1 MTTTYDS
8 SNYALGNDTPIL
20 NLLGTRTLQSEA
32 GFANKALNGVKPGG
46 KLLDAG
52 CGIGSITASLAKEY
66 PNVQV
71 TGIDFDNDQ
80 INIALEKHTGLE
92 NLHFKAQDVQ
102 SLDFDSDCFDAI
114 FVHTLLMHVPNLP
127 AVLAE
132 LYRVLKPGGK
142 ILIREGVGSLENLP
156 GVVVGEHGLTLNQLF
171 ESIVLAAGGTPS
183 VGLKLSGLL
192 QQAGFLQQEYSIE
205 TTLYKTPSELQQI
218 SHWYL
223 SLLTG
228 RPGDIAV
235 KEKLLTAASL
245 KDLRQQLSIIPY
257 LTDAMS
263 IVVWTCI
270 CADKPLDAG
279 GS

>member
-1 MTTTYDS
+1 MTTTYDN
-8 SNYALGNDTPIL
+8 SNYVLGNDKSIL

-32 GFANKALNGVKPGG
+32 DFASKSLQGIKPGG
-46 KLLDAG
+46 RLLDAG

-71 TGIDFDNDQ
+71 TGIDFDKDQ
-80 INIALEKHTGLE
+80 IDIALEKHKDLD
-92 NLHFKAQDVQ
+92 NLYFKTQDVQ
-102 SLDFDSDCFDAI
+102 SLDFSSDSFDAI
-114 FVHTLLMHVPNLP
+114 FIHTLLMHVPNLP

-132 LYRVLKPGGK
+132 FYRVLKPGGK

-156 GVVVGEHGLTLNQLF
+156 GVVVGESGLTLNQLF

-192 QQAGFLQQEYSIE
+192 QQVGFLQQQFSIE

-223 SLLTG
+223 SLLAG
-228 RPGDIAV
+228 RPGEIAV
-235 KEKLLTAASL
+235 KEKLLTNSGL
-245 KDLRQQLSIIPY
+245 KDLRQQLSILPY

-279 GS
+279 GN